1 MIAQN
6 IIQNTV
12 KKSTKA
18 LLWGVLG
25 VTLALSALKVTHYL
39 FPTYKVN
46 GISMMPSI
54 AHGEVY
60 GTVTFWGSVKRHDVF
75 MINPDYIEEPGIKHP
90 GGPYM
95 KRIVGLPG
103 DTLTFSKKDG
113 SLLHINGLEINLSRA
128 PEYTGYKMRSKLPKS
143 KGATITNHAYQLTM
157 GDVSY
162 PIYRADNSEFASDFK
177 LKSYTDVVFNFPWLS
192 KQKHSGET
200 VSVTVPKD
208 HYFSLSDNRPAG
220 TDSRHFGF
228 VPKRALQQKTL
239 VKR

>member
-6 IIQNTV
+6 TIN
-12 KKSTKA
+12 KSTKA

-25 VTLALSALKVTHYL
+25 VTLALSGLKATHYL

-60 GTVTFWGSVKRHDVF
+60 GTVTLWNSVERHDVF
-75 MINPDYIEEPGIKHP
+75 MINPDHIESPGVKHP
-90 GGPYM
+90 AGPYM
-95 KRIVGLPG
+95 KRIIGLPG
-103 DTLTFSKKDG
+103 DTLTFSKEDG
-113 SLLHINGLEINLSRA
+113 SLLRINERDISLSRA
-128 PEYTGYKMRSKLPKS
+128 SEYSGYKMRSKLPES
-143 KGATITNHAYQLTM
+143 KGATINNHAYLLTM
-157 GDVSY
+157 DDVSY
-162 PIYRADNSEFASDFK
+162 PIFRSEISAFASNSK
-177 LKSYTDVVFNFPWLS
+177 LKKYTDIVFNFPWLS
-192 KQKHSGET
+192 RQEHNGKT

-228 VPKRALQQKTL
+228 VPKRALQQKAL